1 MPLSLARTPAAA
13 IAKLSAAS
21 GKPKSEIAEIVNESR
36 ARAAATSTELS
47 KKRLRIIA
55 QRDVAERLL
64 AYFSKTYPHLF
75 GFPLRPLALGTGD
88 ALIDRYPDIPASD
101 IRVFL
106 QKWTRSRRYAAAL
119 KFNRERFNLDG
130 TAVGEVP
137 VEFVS
142 MTLDAIREVQKKGKS
157 K

>member
-1 MPLSLARTPAAA
+1 MPLSLSRTPAAA

-21 GKPKSEIAEIVNESR
+21 GLPKSEIASLVNESR
-36 ARAAATSTELS
+36 ARAAAEAPALS
-47 KKRLRIIA
+47 KKKLRIIN
-55 QRDVAERLL
+55 QRDTAERLL

-75 GFPLRPLALGTGD
+75 GFPSRPLALGIGD
-88 ALIDRYPDIPASD
+88 ALIARHPESPAGD

-119 KFNRERFNLDG
+119 KFNRERFDLDG
-130 TAVGEVP
+130 APAGEVP
-137 VEFVS
+137 VEFGF
-142 MTLDAIREVQKKGKS
+142 MTLEKIMEAQRKGKS